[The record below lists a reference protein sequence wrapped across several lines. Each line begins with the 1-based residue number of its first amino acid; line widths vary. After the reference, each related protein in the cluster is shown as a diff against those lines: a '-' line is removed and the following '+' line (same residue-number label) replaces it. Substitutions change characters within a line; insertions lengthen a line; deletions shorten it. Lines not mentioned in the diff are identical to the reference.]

1 MDSDECR
8 PMIRKEGSRL
18 YRKSV
23 SGRSEAEFLGVT
35 GDAVP
40 TDVSRDG
47 TFVYSLGTQTAER
60 AIWVVEGLHASE
72 NPGDAVTGAPRD
84 VLARWPP
91 ARVRIE
97 RLRTA
102 WFDELNRL
110 VPVR

>member
-47 TFVYSLGTQTAER
+47 TFVYSLGTRPQNER
-60 AIWVVEGLHASE
+60 FGSLKDFTRRKILATPSQEHHTMFSPDGRRLAYASNASGRHGLTS
-72 NPGDAVTGAPRD
+72 
-84 VLARWPP
+84 
-91 ARVRIE
+91 
-97 RLRTA
+97 
-102 WFDELNRL
+102 
-110 VPVR
+110 